1 MRGRDVRGRDVS
13 VRAADIRAASV
24 RRVVAPVVGLVT
36 FVAVWEAFVRIFDVR
51 PFVLRAPSRVLGY
64 LLDNAGA
71 FWTASLVT
79 ATEAVLALAISA
91 LVAGVLGTALAAS
104 RWLEE
109 ASAPL
114 LVLVQVTPFVL
125 YISSVVLW
133 LGSGRPPILF
143 IASLVCVPAFT
154 FAMVSGLRSADP
166 AAIELL
172 RSVDAS
178 RREVL
183 WRVRLPS
190 ALPALFTAARYNV
203 GLALIAVYLTEGGAL
218 TTDGLGVIGKRAA
231 SFNEADP
238 LWATVLCMALLGS
251 LGLLGVG
258 VSERVLLRWHASQR
272 DESRYGASGGE
283 S

>member
-1 MRGRDVRGRDVS
+1 MS
-13 VRAADIRAASV
+13 A
-24 RRVVAPVVGLVT
+24 RRVLAPVAGIVGLLVI
-36 FVAVWEAFVRIFDVR
+36 WEAFVRIFDVR
-51 PFVLRAPSRVLGY
+51 PFVLRAPSRILDY
-64 LLDNAGA
+64 LVDNASP
-71 FWTASLVT
+71 FWNASIVT
-79 ATEAVLALAISA
+79 ATEAVLALVIAA
-91 LVAGVLGTALAAS
+91 AVAGVLGTALAAS

-109 ASAPL
+109 AAAPI
-114 LVLVQVTPFVL
+114 LVLIQVTPFVL

-172 RSVDAS
+172 HSVDAS
-178 RREVL
+178 RLEML

-218 TTDGLGVIGKRAA
+218 STKGLGVIGKRAA

-238 LWATVLCMALLGS
+238 LWATVFCMALLGS
-251 LGLLGVG
+251 LGLALVG
-258 VSERVLLRWHASQR
+258 LLERLVLSWHASQR
-272 DESRYGASGGE
+272 DDARYRATPGGRGA
-283 S
+283 

>member
-1 MRGRDVRGRDVS
+1 MS
-13 VRAADIRAASV
+13 A
-24 RRVVAPVVGLVT
+24 RRVLAPIIGLVG
-36 FVAVWEAFVRIFDVR
+36 FLMAWEVFVRVLDVR
-51 PFVLRAPSRVLGY
+51 PFVLRAPSKVLAY
-64 LLDNAGA
+64 LADNTSA
-71 FWTASLVT
+71 FVDASLAT
-79 ATEAVLALAISA
+79 AVEALLALVIAASIAS
-91 LVAGVLGTALAAS
+91 LIGTGLAAS

-154 FAMVSGLRSADP
+154 FAMVAGLRSADP
-166 AAIELL
+166 ASVDLL

-178 RREVL
+178 RIEVL

-218 TTDGLGVIGKRAA
+218 VTDGLGVIGKRAA

-238 LWATVLCMALLGS
+238 LWATVFCMAILGS
-251 LGLLGVG
+251 LGLVTIGLA
-258 VSERVLLRWHASQR
+258 ERVLLRWHASQR
-272 DESRYGASGGE
+272 DDSRYGAPGGAR
-283 S
+283 